1 MSVHWLVC
9 RCVGL
14 SPDGIDFPIKTLKDQ
29 FFDVS
34 KLPVTLSVIQYIS
47 IGCDGILNRHK
58 QVCIHEIS
66 RSPARLCPLRQKRY
80 GPTDQ

>member
-1 MSVHWLVC
+1 MSVHWLVG

-14 SPDGIDFPIKTLKDQ
+14 SHDGIDFPIKTLKDQ

-47 IGCDGILNRHK
+47 IGCDGILNGHK
-58 QVCIHEIS
+58 K
-66 RSPARLCPLRQKRY
+66 PLHYSMSHFSKKLFFPQNVNL
-80 GPTDQ
+80 